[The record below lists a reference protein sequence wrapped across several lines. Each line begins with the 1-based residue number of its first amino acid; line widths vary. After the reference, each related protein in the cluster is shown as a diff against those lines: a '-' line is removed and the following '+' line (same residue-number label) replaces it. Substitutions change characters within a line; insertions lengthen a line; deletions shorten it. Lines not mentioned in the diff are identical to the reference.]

1 MTKISPRTALLV
13 MALSLDAACL
23 TIQTAA
29 AQQQPAPEVL
39 EYKGTVAA
47 AREVEVASRLD
58 GLLLKI
64 NFTAGQL
71 VKQGDLLFEFAPQD
85 NELSIALAQAR
96 QKQADA
102 QLRLAEVKLSKA
114 RTLRTRKVASEMELA
129 EAEAERDLAAGRAD
143 EARAIAQLAEL
154 ALQQTKLYAPIS
166 GIISRPLVH
175 EGTYITKETRD
186 QSRLATIVQLDP
198 IDVVGQAPAA
208 MYFQRGEI
216 LTSLEQTAQRRE
228 FRLVLPNGDK
238 YPHQGRAVAGS
249 YEFNAETTEVTAEF
263 PNPDYLLRPG
273 LNVTLQSSIR
283 AKDVTTLG
291 RSK

>member
-13 MALSLDAACL
+13 TALSLDAACL

-47 AREVEVASRLD
+47 AHEVEVAPRLD

-114 RTLRTRKVASEMELA
+114 RTLRTRKDSELQLL

-143 EARAIAQLAEL
+143 EARANVQLAEL

-175 EGTYITKETRD
+175 EGTYITKEIRD

-208 MYFQRGEI
+208 MYFQPGEI
-216 LTSLEQTAQRRE
+216 LTSLEKTAQRRE

-291 RSK
+291 QSK

>member
-47 AREVEVASRLD
+47 AHEVEVAPRLD

-114 RTLRTRKVASEMELA
+114 RTLRTRKDSELQLL

-143 EARAIAQLAEL
+143 EARANVQLAEL

-216 LTSLEQTAQRRE
+216 LTSLEQTADSDDLARVYR
-228 FRLVLPNGDK
+228 FDLAR
-238 YPHQGRAVAGS
+238 GS
-249 YEFNAETTEVTAEF
+249 EMISPTI
-263 PNPDYLLRPG
+263 P
-273 LNVTLQSSIR
+273 I
-283 AKDVTTLG
+283 
-291 RSK
+291 